1 VSNLDINSSL
11 SIIRGKIQNLPT
23 SQFLKQ
29 QLLRE
34 IDRAIT
40 AFQDNNILLVLNILS
55 IIIQR
60 VTAQPVEIIFAP
72 LLADIFI
79 LLQVLIELS
88 IEAGPPGPQGPV
100 GATGLQGPSGP
111 QGPVGATGPQGPSG
125 PQGPAINEK
134 TQVLFTGTISETIN
148 NNNLI
153 PFNSGN
159 PASFSPDI
167 SFNFNNFQFTIAQ
180 SGMYLFMWSLN
191 LRIVEESS
199 ATDILVT
206 LYRDNSPVGRSGF
219 PVSET
224 LPDNRFDVAPI
235 VGFVAVN
242 SSANSTFNLV
252 NESGGDIAIV
262 SAEGTGA
269 QAVGGT
275 FQVVRIA

>member
-60 VTAQPVEIIFAP
+60 VTVQPVEIIFAP

-88 IEAGPPGPQGPV
+88 IEAGPP
-100 GATGLQGPSGP
+100 GP

>member
-1 VSNLDINSSL
+1 LDINSSL

-100 GATGLQGPSGP
+100 GATG
-111 QGPVGATGPQGPSG
+111 PQGPSG

-134 TQVLFTGTISETIN
+134 T
-148 NNNLI
+148 
-153 PFNSGN
+153 
-159 PASFSPDI
+159 
-167 SFNFNNFQFTIAQ
+167 QFTIAQ